1 MDRRGRDGAADF
13 KDGENTGQ
21 HCEKEWPECA
31 GALHLKMCLGI
42 KYLIERTCFS
52 DCSTGMGGSAILR
65 MLLFYG
71 RLKKSQILHM
81 RMYERILIK

>member
-1 MDRRGRDGAADF
+1 MCRGIAL
-13 KDGENTGQ
+13 KDVPG
-21 HCEKEWPECA
+21 HK
-31 GALHLKMCLGI
+31 LF
-42 KYLIERTCFS
+42 IERTCFS